1 MQNLKQS
8 LDLDEYIWLVEYP
21 RIIQSLSHNIY
32 RETNHLCPPVFQ
44 NRLFEAWVFYIS
56 QN

>member
-1 MQNLKQS
+1 MQKLANI
-8 LDLDEYIWLVEYP
+8 DEYIWLVEYP

-32 RETNHLCPPVFQ
+32 RETNHLFPPVFQ
-44 NRLFEAWVFYIS
+44 VRLLEAWSFYIS